1 MASINSEKQRSFDFS
16 RYPKRRIAIMFLY
29 LGWEYDGL
37 VKQENTLNTV
47 EQTLFNALVRTKL
60 IESEENCEWTRC
72 GRTDK
77 GVSVFNYFV
86 KKAKIFLYFGI
97 STSSGVDYVSC
108 EYCFWSERSS
118 EPEQR
123 VKSTQELPYVKM
135 LNGVLPK
142 SVRVIA
148 FAPVDKDFSARF
160 DCIERVYTYIF
171 PMAMATNLMVF
182 LENFFLNF

>member
-1 MASINSEKQRSFDFS
+1 MASTNSEKQRPFDFS
-16 RYPKRRIAIMFLY
+16 KYPKRRIAIMFLY

-47 EQTLFNALVRTKL
+47 EQTLFNALIRTKL

-72 GRTDK
+72 VAALTVRSTD
-77 GVSVFNYFV
+77 VSN
-86 KKAKIFLYFGI
+86 K
-97 STSSGVDYVSC
+97 
-108 EYCFWSERSS
+108 YCFWSEGSS

-123 VKSTQELPYVKM
+123 IKSTQELPYVKM

-171 PMAMATNLMVF
+171 PMAMATNVMVF
-182 LENFFLNF
+182 RNFFLTF